1 MLKACY
7 IFHLICLNF
16 CLYFKIFVKSFLL
29 VQIKNPKIIII
40 YLGALERIILKHYKQ
55 KWFSVQNIQIDAIW
69 SIRFNLDW
77 YFKIRFGSIWI
88 INIMIWIWTEN
99 IKTEFYSV
107 WFGFV
112 LNPNQ
117 KPNFHPLVRTLLLEP
132 VVELTIVSKITIKIF
147 IHPNFIIFISVSTIW
162 IGTYLVWR
170 GQ

>member
-1 MLKACY
+1 M
-7 IFHLICLNF
+7 ICLNF
-16 CLYFKIFVKSFLL
+16 CLYFQNFVKSFLL
-29 VQIKNPKIIII
+29 VQIKNSKIIKI
-40 YLGALERIILKHYKQ
+40 YIEALERMILKQYMQ
-55 KWFSVQNIQIDAIW
+55 IWFSLQNVQIGAIQ
-69 SIRFNLDW
+69 SIRFNLNW
-77 YFKIRFGSIWI
+77 YVKTRFGSIWI